1 MTQFRSRNSGFD
13 PASRFI
19 LFENLDAGFRD
30 CVAIDLF
37 CTHIKSLFETDH
49 MKKLPSIGPC
59 STIGS

>member
-19 LFENLDAGFRD
+19 LFENLDSGFGD

-37 CTHIKSLFETDH
+37 CIHIKSLFETVEKGLFDFFFAAVS
-49 MKKLPSIGPC
+49 LS
-59 STIGS
+59 